1 MANLLLDA
9 LSAVRANDPDWGG
22 VIDVYGEEG
31 AFTVT
36 FGFEIVTRNDGAAD
50 WELYAELGILGV

>member
-9 LSAVRANDPDWGG
+9 LNSVRNNEPDWGET
-22 VIDVYGEEG
+22 IAVYGEEG

-50 WELYAELGILGV
+50 WELYAELGILGA